1 MSQINTTPEQLA
13 KKMAHFRRVIRYRS
27 YFGWIFAV
35 VGAIL
40 FFVGLENNQMP
51 LIMING
57 ALFFWIWFFYGMADK
72 KSTRATRSR
81 PTIKILSSM
90 PNARA

>member
-1 MSQINTTPEQLA
+1 MPRANPTPEQMA

-35 VGAIL
+35 VGVVL
-40 FFVGLENNQMP
+40 FGVGVKNEGMT

-57 ALFFWIWFFYGMADK
+57 ALFFGYGLFMVWQTK
-72 KSTRATRSR
+72 RAREGLDQS
-81 PTIKILSSM
+81 
-90 PNARA
+90 

>member
-57 ALFFWIWFFYGMADK
+57 ALFFGYGFFMVWQTK
-72 KSTRATRSR
+72 RARER
-81 PTIKILSSM
+81 LDHDQL
-90 PNARA
+90 